1 MGIITFNGKS
11 SSSFGIIVERY
22 PSPNR
27 PARRGTV
34 LQIPGRNGN
43 LVIEDGTYENVTLKF
58 DVYLSAEPANLY
70 DRAAAVADWLLGSSG
85 YQKLTTEYEPDIFR
99 LARFAGPLDIEAIL
113 NSHGRAT
120 LEFDCYPQCYDSLG
134 HVYSDY
140 GTLSS
145 GSATINNTGI
155 MIAKPM
161 IKVTGKGSVRLIFES
176 PSTGV
181 VLAPA
186 TISTEVIIEFSISR
200 NETIILDCDLHD
212 AYYEDGTNANGKISF
227 NDPYPPEWPYVSYPT
242 FPELTPGVNTV
253 SISEYSTGT
262 LSSLKIM
269 PRWWS
274 L

>member
-11 SSSFGIIVERY
+11 SSSFGITVECY

-27 PARRGTV
+27 PARRGAV

-70 DRAAAVADWLLGSSG
+70 DRAAPVANWLLGSSG
-85 YQKLTTEYEPDIFR
+85 YQRLTTEYEPDIFR
-99 LARFAGPLDIEAIL
+99 LARFAGPLDIEAIF
-113 NSHGRAT
+113 NSYGRAT
-120 LEFDCYPQCYDSLG
+120 LEFDCYPQRFDAHG

-140 GTLSS
+140 GSLSS
-145 GSATINNTGI
+145 GSAAITNTGI

-161 IKVTGKGSVRLIFES
+161 IKVTGKGN
-176 PSTGV
+176 V
-181 VLAPA
+181 VLDFSSAA
-186 TISTEVIIEFSISR
+186 TGNTTEVDFAFSSSKI
-200 NETIILDCDLHD
+200 ETIILDCDLHD
-212 AYYEDGTNANGKISF
+212 AYYEDGSNANAAVSF
-227 NDPYPPEWPYVSYPT
+227 SDAEASLPESADYFYPT
-242 FPELTPGVNTV
+242 FPELTPGSNTV
-253 SISEYSTGT
+253 SLSALSTGT
-262 LSSLKIM
+262 LSGLKIM

>member
-11 SSSFGIIVERY
+11 SSSFGIIVEHY

-85 YQKLTTEYEPDIFR
+85 YQRLTTEYEPDIFR

-120 LEFDCYPQCYDSLG
+120 LEFDCYPQRFDSLG
-134 HVYSDY
+134 HMYSDY
-140 GTLSS
+140 GSLSS

-161 IKVTGKGSVRLIFES
+161 IKVTGKGN
-176 PSTGV
+176 V
-181 VLAPA
+181 VLGFASAA
-186 TISTEVIIEFSISR
+186 TGNTTEVDFAFSSSKI
-200 NETIILDCDLHD
+200 ETIILDCDLHD
-212 AYYEDGTNANGKISF
+212 AYYEDGSNANAAVSF
-227 NDPYPPEWPYVSYPT
+227 SDAEASLPESYDYFYPT
-242 FPELTPGVNTV
+242 FPELTPGKNTV
-253 SISEYSTGT
+253 TLSSLSTGT
-262 LSSLKIM
+262 LSGLKIM

>member
-11 SSSFGIIVERY
+11 SRSFSIIVERY

-85 YQKLTTEYEPDIFR
+85 YQRLTTEYEPDIFR

-120 LEFDCYPQCYDSLG
+120 LEFDCYPQRFESLG

-140 GTLSS
+140 GSLSS
-145 GSATINNTGI
+145 GSATITNTGI

-161 IKVTGKGSVRLIFES
+161 IKVTGKGN
-176 PSTGV
+176 V
-181 VLAPA
+181 VLDFASAA
-186 TISTEVIIEFSISR
+186 TGNTTEVDFAFSSSKI
-200 NETIILDCDLHD
+200 ETIILDCDLHD
-212 AYYEDGTNANGKISF
+212 AYYEDGSNANAAVSF
-227 NDPYPPEWPYVSYPT
+227 SDAEASLPESYDYFYPT
-242 FPELTPGVNTV
+242 FPELTPGKNTV
-253 SISEYSTGT
+253 TLSSLSTGT
-262 LSSLKIM
+262 LSGLKIM

>member
-11 SSSFGIIVERY
+11 SSSFGIIVEHY

-58 DVYLSAEPANLY
+58 DIYLSAEPANLY
-70 DRAAAVADWLLGSSG
+70 DRAAPVANWLLGSSG
-85 YQKLTTEYEPDIFR
+85 YQRLTTEYEPDIFR

-120 LEFDCYPQCYDSLG
+120 LEFDCYPQRFDSLG

-140 GTLSS
+140 GSLSS
-145 GSATINNTGI
+145 GSATITNTSI

-161 IKVTGKGSVRLIFES
+161 IKVTGKGN
-176 PSTGV
+176 V
-181 VLAPA
+181 VLDFSRAA
-186 TISTEVIIEFSISR
+186 TGNTTEVDIAFSSSKI
-200 NETIILDCDLHD
+200 ETIILDCDLHD
-212 AYYEDGTNANGKISF
+212 AYYEDGSNANAAVSF
-227 NDPYPPEWPYVSYPT
+227 SDAEASLPESADYFYPT
-242 FPELTPGVNTV
+242 FPELTPGSNTV
-253 SISEYSTGT
+253 SLSALSTGT
-262 LSSLKIM
+262 LSGLKIM

>member
-11 SSSFGIIVERY
+11 SSSFGITVECY

-70 DRAAAVADWLLGSSG
+70 DRAAAVADWLLGSTG
-85 YQKLTTEYEPDIFR
+85 YQRLTTEYEPDIFR

-120 LEFDCYPQCYDSLG
+120 LEFDCYPQRFDALS

-140 GTLSS
+140 GSLSS
-145 GSATINNTGI
+145 GSAAITNTGT

-161 IKVTGKGSVRLIFES
+161 IKVTGKGN
-176 PSTGV
+176 V
-181 VLAPA
+181 VLDFASA
-186 TISTEVIIEFSISR
+186 ASGNTTEVDFAFSTSKT
-200 NETIILDCDLHD
+200 ETIILDCDLHD
-212 AYYEDGTNANGKISF
+212 AYYEDGSNANAAVSF
-227 NDPYPPEWPYVSYPT
+227 SDAEASLPESADYFYPT
-242 FPELTPGVNTV
+242 FPELTPGSNTV
-253 SISEYSTGT
+253 SLSALSTGM
-262 LSSLKIM
+262 LSGLKIM

>member
-11 SSSFGIIVERY
+11 SSSFGITVERY

-27 PARRGTV
+27 PARRGAV

-85 YQKLTTEYEPDIFR
+85 YQRLTTEYEPDIFR

-120 LEFDCYPQCYDSLG
+120 LEFDCYPQRFDALG

-140 GTLSS
+140 GSLSS
-145 GSATINNTGI
+145 GSAAITNTGI

-161 IKVTGKGSVRLIFES
+161 IKVTGKG
-176 PSTGV
+176 TV
-181 VLAPA
+181 VLDFSSAA
-186 TISTEVIIEFSISR
+186 TGNTTEVDFAFSTSKT
-200 NETIILDCDLHD
+200 ETIILDCDLHD
-212 AYYEDGTNANGKISF
+212 AYYEDGSNANAAVSF
-227 NDPYPPEWPYVSYPT
+227 SDAEASLPESADYFYPT
-242 FPELTPGVNTV
+242 FPELTPGSNTV
-253 SISEYSTGT
+253 SLSALSTGT
-262 LSSLKIM
+262 LSGLKIM

>member
-70 DRAAAVADWLLGSSG
+70 DRAAAVADWLLVSSG
-85 YQKLTTEYEPDIFR
+85 YQRLMTEYEPDIFR

-113 NSHGRAT
+113 NIHGRAT
-120 LEFDCYPQCYDSLG
+120 LEFDCYPQRFDALG

-140 GTLSS
+140 GSLSS
-145 GSATINNTGI
+145 GSATITNTGI

-161 IKVTGKGSVRLIFES
+161 IKVTGKGN
-176 PSTGV
+176 V
-181 VLAPA
+181 VLDFASA
-186 TISTEVIIEFSISR
+186 ASGNTTEVDFAFSTSKT
-200 NETIILDCDLHD
+200 ETIILDCDLHD
-212 AYYEDGTNANGKISF
+212 AYYEDGSNANAAVSF
-227 NDPYPPEWPYVSYPT
+227 LDAEASIPESADYFYPT
-242 FPELTPGVNTV
+242 FPELTPGSNTV
-253 SISEYSTGT
+253 SLSALSSGT
-262 LSSLKIM
+262 LSGLKIM

>member
-11 SSSFGIIVERY
+11 SSSFGIIVEHY

-70 DRAAAVADWLLGSSG
+70 DRAAAVSDWLLGSSG
-85 YQKLTTEYEPDIFR
+85 YQRLTTEYEPDIFR

-120 LEFDCYPQCYDSLG
+120 LEFDCYPQRFDALG

-140 GTLSS
+140 GSLSS
-145 GSATINNTGI
+145 GSAAITNTGI

-161 IKVTGKGSVRLIFES
+161 IKVTGKGN
-176 PSTGV
+176 V
-181 VLAPA
+181 VLDFSSAA
-186 TISTEVIIEFSISR
+186 TGNTTEVDFAFSTSKT
-200 NETIILDCDLHD
+200 ETIILDCDLHD
-212 AYYEDGTNANGKISF
+212 AYYEDGSNANAAVSF
-227 NDPYPPEWPYVSYPT
+227 SDAEATLPESYDYFYPT
-242 FPELTPGVNTV
+242 FPELTPGSNTV
-253 SISEYSTGT
+253 SLSALSTGT
-262 LSSLKIM
+262 LSGLKIM
-269 PRWWS
+269 PRWWI

>member
-11 SSSFGIIVERY
+11 SSSFGIAVERY

-85 YQKLTTEYEPDIFR
+85 YQRLTTEYEPDIFR

-113 NSHGRAT
+113 NSHGRST
-120 LEFDCYPQCYDSLG
+120 LEFDCYPQRFDALG

-140 GTLSS
+140 GSLSS
-145 GSATINNTGI
+145 GSAAITNTGI

-161 IKVTGKGSVRLIFES
+161 IKVTGKGN
-176 PSTGV
+176 V
-181 VLAPA
+181 VLDFSSAA
-186 TISTEVIIEFSISR
+186 TGNTTEVDFAFSTSKT
-200 NETIILDCDLHD
+200 ETIILDCDLHD
-212 AYYEDGTNANGKISF
+212 AYYEDGSNANAAVSF
-227 NDPYPPEWPYVSYPT
+227 SNAEASLPESADYFYPT
-242 FPELTPGVNTV
+242 FPELTPGSNTV
-253 SISEYSTGT
+253 SLSALSTGM
-262 LSSLKIM
+262 LSGLKIM

>member
-85 YQKLTTEYEPDIFR
+85 YQRLTTEYEPDIFR

-120 LEFDCYPQCYDSLG
+120 LEFDCYPQRFDALG

-140 GTLSS
+140 GSLSS
-145 GSATINNTGI
+145 GSAAITNTGI

-161 IKVTGKGSVRLIFES
+161 IKVTGKGN
-176 PSTGV
+176 V
-181 VLAPA
+181 VLDFSSAA
-186 TISTEVIIEFSISR
+186 TGNTTEVDFAFSTSKT
-200 NETIILDCDLHD
+200 ETIILDCDMHD
-212 AYYEDGTNANGKISF
+212 AYYEDGSNANAAVSF
-227 NDPYPPEWPYVSYPT
+227 SDAEASLPESADYFYPT
-242 FPELTPGVNTV
+242 FPELTPGSNTV
-253 SISEYSTGT
+253 SLSALSTGT
-262 LSSLKIM
+262 LSGLKIM

>member
-34 LQIPGRNGN
+34 LQIPGRNGD
-43 LVIEDGTYENVTLKF
+43 LVIEDGTYENVPLKF

-120 LEFDCYPQCYDSLG
+120 LEFDCYPQRFDSLG

-140 GTLSS
+140 GSLSS
-145 GSATINNTGI
+145 GSATITNTGI

-161 IKVTGKGSVRLIFES
+161 IKVTGKGYVALEFSNDA
-176 PSTGV
+176 STD
-181 VLAPA
+181 
-186 TISTEVIIEFSISR
+186 TTEVGIQFSEDQT
-200 NETIILDCDLHD
+200 ETIILDCDLHD
-212 AYYEDGTNANGKISF
+212 AYYEDGSNANAAVSF
-227 NDPYPPEWPYVSYPT
+227 SDAEASLPESDDYFYPT
-242 FPELTPGVNTV
+242 FPELTPGKNTV
-253 SISEYSTGT
+253 TLSSLSTGT
-262 LSSLKIM
+262 LSGLKIM

>member
-11 SSSFGIIVERY
+11 SSSFGIIVEHY

-85 YQKLTTEYEPDIFR
+85 YQRLTTEYEPDIFR

-120 LEFDCYPQCYDSLG
+120 LEFDCYPQRFESLG

-140 GTLSS
+140 GSLSS
-145 GSATINNTGI
+145 GSAAITNTGI

-161 IKVTGKGSVRLIFES
+161 IKVTGKGN
-176 PSTGV
+176 V
-181 VLAPA
+181 VLDFSSAA
-186 TISTEVIIEFSISR
+186 TGNTTEVDFAFSTSKT
-200 NETIILDCDLHD
+200 ETIILDCDLHD
-212 AYYEDGTNANGKISF
+212 AYYEDGSNANAAVSF
-227 NDPYPPEWPYVSYPT
+227 SDAEASLPESYDYFYPT
-242 FPELTPGVNTV
+242 FPELTPGSNTV
-253 SISEYSTGT
+253 SLSALSTGT
-262 LSSLKIM
+262 LSGLKIM

>member
-27 PARRGTV
+27 PVRRGTV

-70 DRAAAVADWLLGSSG
+70 DRAAPVANWLLGSSG
-85 YQKLTTEYEPDIFR
+85 YQRLTTEYEPDIFR

-113 NSHGRAT
+113 NIHGRAT
-120 LEFDCYPQCYDSLG
+120 LEFDCYPQRFDSLG

-140 GTLSS
+140 GSLSS
-145 GSATINNTGI
+145 GSATITNTGI

-161 IKVTGKGSVRLIFES
+161 IKVTGKGN
-176 PSTGV
+176 V
-181 VLAPA
+181 VLDFASA
-186 TISTEVIIEFSISR
+186 ASGNTTEVDFAFSTSKT
-200 NETIILDCDLHD
+200 ETIILDCDLHD
-212 AYYEDGTNANGKISF
+212 AYYEDGSNANAAVSF
-227 NDPYPPEWPYVSYPT
+227 SDAEASLPESADYFYPT
-242 FPELTPGVNTV
+242 FPELTPGSNTV
-253 SISEYSTGT
+253 SLSALSTGT
-262 LSSLKIM
+262 LSGLKIM

>member
-70 DRAAAVADWLLGSSG
+70 DRAAAVADWLLVSSG
-85 YQKLTTEYEPDIFR
+85 YQRLMTEYEPDIFR

-113 NSHGRAT
+113 NIHGRAT
-120 LEFDCYPQCYDSLG
+120 LEFDCYPQRFDALG

-140 GTLSS
+140 GSLSS
-145 GSATINNTGI
+145 GSATITNTGI

-161 IKVTGKGSVRLIFES
+161 IKVTGKGN
-176 PSTGV
+176 V
-181 VLAPA
+181 VLDFASA
-186 TISTEVIIEFSISR
+186 ASGNTTEVDFAFSTSKT
-200 NETIILDCDLHD
+200 ETIILDCDLHD
-212 AYYEDGTNANGKISF
+212 AYYEDGSNANAAVSF
-227 NDPYPPEWPYVSYPT
+227 LDAEASIPESADYFYPT
-242 FPELTPGVNTV
+242 FPELTPGINTV
-253 SISEYSTGT
+253 SLSALSSGT
-262 LSSLKIM
+262 LSGLKIM

>member
-11 SSSFGIIVERY
+11 SSSFGITVERY

-85 YQKLTTEYEPDIFR
+85 YQRLTTEYEPDIFR

-120 LEFDCYPQCYDSLG
+120 LEFDCYPQRFDALG

-140 GTLSS
+140 GSLSS
-145 GSATINNTGI
+145 GSAAITNTGI

-161 IKVTGKGSVRLIFES
+161 IKVTGKGN
-176 PSTGV
+176 V
-181 VLAPA
+181 VLDFSSAA
-186 TISTEVIIEFSISR
+186 TGNTTEVDFAFSTSKT
-200 NETIILDCDLHD
+200 ETIILDCDLHD
-212 AYYEDGTNANGKISF
+212 AYYEDGSNANAAVSF
-227 NDPYPPEWPYVSYPT
+227 SDAEASLPESADYFYPT
-242 FPELTPGVNTV
+242 FPELTPGSNTV
-253 SISEYSTGT
+253 SLSALSTGT
-262 LSSLKIM
+262 LSGLKIM

>member
-11 SSSFGIIVERY
+11 SNSFGIIVERY

-43 LVIEDGTYENVTLKF
+43 LVIEDGTYENAMLKF

-85 YQKLTTEYEPDIFR
+85 YQRLTTEYEPDIFR

-120 LEFDCYPQCYDSLG
+120 LEFDCYPQRFESLG

-140 GTLSS
+140 GSLSS
-145 GSATINNTGI
+145 GSATITNTGI

-161 IKVTGKGSVRLIFES
+161 IKVTGKGN
-176 PSTGV
+176 V
-181 VLAPA
+181 VLDFASAA
-186 TISTEVIIEFSISR
+186 TGNTTEVDFAFSSSQI
-200 NETIILDCDLHD
+200 ETIILDCDLHD
-212 AYYEDGTNANGKISF
+212 AYYEDGSNANAAVSF
-227 NDPYPPEWPYVSYPT
+227 SDAEASLPESADYFYPT
-242 FPELTPGVNTV
+242 FPELTPGSNTV
-253 SISEYSTGT
+253 SLSALSTGT
-262 LSSLKIM
+262 LSGLKIM

>member
-11 SSSFGIIVERY
+11 SSSFGITVECY

-85 YQKLTTEYEPDIFR
+85 YQRLTTEYEPDIFR

-120 LEFDCYPQCYDSLG
+120 LEFDCYPQRFDALG

-140 GTLSS
+140 GSLSS
-145 GSATINNTGI
+145 GSAAITNTGI

-161 IKVTGKGSVRLIFES
+161 IKVTGKGN
-176 PSTGV
+176 V
-181 VLAPA
+181 VLDFASA
-186 TISTEVIIEFSISR
+186 ASGNTTEVDFAFSTSKT
-200 NETIILDCDLHD
+200 ETIILDCDLHD
-212 AYYEDGTNANGKISF
+212 AYYEDGSNANAAVSF
-227 NDPYPPEWPYVSYPT
+227 SDAEASLPESADYFYPT
-242 FPELTPGVNTV
+242 FPELTPGSNTV
-253 SISEYSTGT
+253 SLSALSTGT
-262 LSSLKIM
+262 LSGLKIM

>member
-11 SSSFGIIVERY
+11 SSSFGIIVEHY

-70 DRAAAVADWLLGSSG
+70 DRAATVANWLLGSFG
-85 YQKLTTEYEPDIFR
+85 YQRLTTEYEPDIFR

-120 LEFDCYPQCYDSLG
+120 LEFDCYPQRFDALG

-140 GTLSS
+140 GSLSS
-145 GSATINNTGI
+145 GSAVITNTGI

-161 IKVTGKGSVRLIFES
+161 IKVTGKGNVALDFSS
-176 PSTGV
+176 AATGN
-181 VLAPA
+181 
-186 TISTEVIIEFSISR
+186 TTEVDFAFSTSKT
-200 NETIILDCDLHD
+200 ETIILDCDLHD
-212 AYYEDGTNANGKISF
+212 AYYEDGSNANAAVSF
-227 NDPYPPEWPYVSYPT
+227 SDAEASLPESADYFYPT
-242 FPELTPGVNTV
+242 FPELTPGSNTV
-253 SISEYSTGT
+253 SLSALSSGT
-262 LSSLKIM
+262 LSGLKIM

>member
-11 SSSFGIIVERY
+11 SSSFGITVECY

-85 YQKLTTEYEPDIFR
+85 YQRLTTEYEPDIFR

-120 LEFDCYPQCYDSLG
+120 LEFDCYPQRFDSLG

-140 GTLSS
+140 GSLSS
-145 GSATINNTGI
+145 GSATITNTGI

-161 IKVTGKGSVRLIFES
+161 IKVTGKGN
-176 PSTGV
+176 V
-181 VLAPA
+181 VLDFASAA
-186 TISTEVIIEFSISR
+186 TGNTTEVDFAFSSSKI
-200 NETIILDCDLHD
+200 ETIILDCDLHD
-212 AYYEDGTNANGKISF
+212 AYYEDGSNANAAVSF
-227 NDPYPPEWPYVSYPT
+227 SDAEASLPESADYFYPT
-242 FPELTPGVNTV
+242 FPELTPGKNTV
-253 SISEYSTGT
+253 TLSSLSTGT
-262 LSSLKIM
+262 LSGLKIM

>member
-11 SSSFGIIVERY
+11 SSSFGIIVEHY

-85 YQKLTTEYEPDIFR
+85 YQRLTTEYEPDIFR

-120 LEFDCYPQCYDSLG
+120 LEFDCYPQRFDALG

-140 GTLSS
+140 GSLSS
-145 GSATINNTGI
+145 GSAAITNTGI

-161 IKVTGKGSVRLIFES
+161 IKVTGKGN
-176 PSTGV
+176 V
-181 VLAPA
+181 VLDFSSAA
-186 TISTEVIIEFSISR
+186 TGNTTEVDFAFSTSKT
-200 NETIILDCDLHD
+200 ETIILDCDLHD
-212 AYYEDGTNANGKISF
+212 AYYEDGSNANAAVSF
-227 NDPYPPEWPYVSYPT
+227 SDAEATLPESYDYFYPT
-242 FPELTPGVNTV
+242 FPELTPGSNTV
-253 SISEYSTGT
+253 SLSALSTGT
-262 LSSLKIM
+262 LSGLKIM
-269 PRWWS
+269 PRWWI

>member
-11 SSSFGIIVERY
+11 SSSFGIIVEHY

-85 YQKLTTEYEPDIFR
+85 YQRLTTEYEPDIFR

-120 LEFDCYPQCYDSLG
+120 LEFDCYPQRFDSLG

-140 GTLSS
+140 GSLSS
-145 GSATINNTGI
+145 GSATITNTGI

-161 IKVTGKGSVRLIFES
+161 IKVTGKGNVVLDFAST
-176 PSTGV
+176 STGK
-181 VLAPA
+181 
-186 TISTEVIIEFSISR
+186 TTEVDIAFSSSQI
-200 NETIILDCDLHD
+200 ETIILDCDLHD
-212 AYYEDGTNANGKISF
+212 AYYEDGSNANAAVSF
-227 NDPYPPEWPYVSYPT
+227 SDAEGYLPEAYDYFYPT
-242 FPELTPGVNTV
+242 FPDLTPGKNTV
-253 SISEYSTGT
+253 TLSSLSTGT
-262 LSSLKIM
+262 LSGLKIM

>member
-11 SSSFGIIVERY
+11 SSSFGITVECY

-85 YQKLTTEYEPDIFR
+85 YQRLTTEYEPDIFR

-120 LEFDCYPQCYDSLG
+120 LEFDCYPQRFDALG

-140 GTLSS
+140 GSLSS
-145 GSATINNTGI
+145 GSAAITNTGI

-161 IKVTGKGSVRLIFES
+161 IKVTGKGN
-176 PSTGV
+176 V
-181 VLAPA
+181 VLDFSSAA
-186 TISTEVIIEFSISR
+186 TGNTTEVDFAFSTSKT
-200 NETIILDCDLHD
+200 ETIILDCDLHD
-212 AYYEDGTNANGKISF
+212 AYYEDGSNANAAVSF
-227 NDPYPPEWPYVSYPT
+227 SDAEASLPESADYFYPT
-242 FPELTPGVNTV
+242 FPELTPGSNTV
-253 SISEYSTGT
+253 SLSALSTGT
-262 LSSLKIM
+262 LSGLKIM

>member
-11 SSSFGIIVERY
+11 SSSFGIIVEHY

-85 YQKLTTEYEPDIFR
+85 YQRLTTEYEPDIFR

-120 LEFDCYPQCYDSLG
+120 LEFDCYPQRFESLG

-140 GTLSS
+140 GSLSS
-145 GSATINNTGI
+145 GSAAITNTGI

-161 IKVTGKGSVRLIFES
+161 IKVTGKGN
-176 PSTGV
+176 V
-181 VLAPA
+181 VLDFSSAA
-186 TISTEVIIEFSISR
+186 TGNTTEVDFAFSTSKT
-200 NETIILDCDLHD
+200 ETIILDCDLHD
-212 AYYEDGTNANGKISF
+212 AYYEDGSNANAAVSF
-227 NDPYPPEWPYVSYPT
+227 SDAEASLPESADYFYPT
-242 FPELTPGVNTV
+242 FPELTPGSNTV
-253 SISEYSTGT
+253 SLSALSTGT
-262 LSSLKIM
+262 LSGLKIM

>member
-70 DRAAAVADWLLGSSG
+70 DRAAAVADWLLVSSG
-85 YQKLTTEYEPDIFR
+85 YQRLMTEYEPDIFR

-113 NSHGRAT
+113 NIHGRAT
-120 LEFDCYPQCYDSLG
+120 LEFDCYPQRFDALG

-140 GTLSS
+140 GSLSS
-145 GSATINNTGI
+145 GSATITNTGI

-161 IKVTGKGSVRLIFES
+161 IKVTGKGN
-176 PSTGV
+176 V
-181 VLAPA
+181 VLDFASA
-186 TISTEVIIEFSISR
+186 ASGNTTEVDFAFSTSKT
-200 NETIILDCDLHD
+200 ETIILDCDLHD
-212 AYYEDGTNANGKISF
+212 AYYEDGSNANAAVSF
-227 NDPYPPEWPYVSYPT
+227 LDAEASIPESADYFYPT
-242 FPELTPGVNTV
+242 FPELTPGSNTV
-253 SISEYSTGT
+253 SLSALSTGT
-262 LSSLKIM
+262 LSGLKIM

>member
-11 SSSFGIIVERY
+11 SSSFGIIVEHY

-70 DRAAAVADWLLGSSG
+70 DRAAAVSDWLLGSSG
-85 YQKLTTEYEPDIFR
+85 YQRLTTEYEPDIFR

-120 LEFDCYPQCYDSLG
+120 LEFDCYPQRFDALG

-140 GTLSS
+140 GSLSS
-145 GSATINNTGI
+145 GSAAITNTGI

-161 IKVTGKGSVRLIFES
+161 IKVTGKGN
-176 PSTGV
+176 V
-181 VLAPA
+181 VLDFSSAA
-186 TISTEVIIEFSISR
+186 TGNTTEVDFAFSTSKT
-200 NETIILDCDLHD
+200 ETIILDCDLHD
-212 AYYEDGTNANGKISF
+212 AYYEDGSNANAAVSF
-227 NDPYPPEWPYVSYPT
+227 SDAEASLPESADYFYPT
-242 FPELTPGVNTV
+242 FPELTPGSNTV
-253 SISEYSTGT
+253 SLSALSTGT
-262 LSSLKIM
+262 LSGLKIM